1 MIVNTRMPCELE
13 VGFRFVPVGGCL
25 LPIGIEPVVA
35 QRARKGFSVMEG
47 QLAKETKDV
56 ASGEKKSM
64 VQFKGRMKRFG
75 NVTAVEKMDFEIQE
89 GSLVTLLGPSGCGK
103 TTLLRMV
110 AGLEEPTEGDIL
122 INGKRVN
129 DTPIHK
135 RNLGMIF
142 QNYALFPHKTIF
154 ENVAFGLRYRAVPK
168 AEIREKVTRALE
180 MVRLPGVENRMP
192 SQLSGGQQQ
201 RIAMARAIVIEPDVL
216 LMDEPL
222 SALDENLREAMRRE
236 VGNLQQMLG
245 VTTIFVTHDQRE
257 ALSMSDKI
265 LVMKAGRKQQE
276 GRPEEVYNEPANHF
290 VADFLGHSNFLP
302 GDVVD
307 VESDHVRVKIETGE
321 VLYASNTNG
330 FSKGDRVEM
339 IVRAQRFDAF
349 TEGEFAPVEGMNHF
363 TGRIKDRSYMG
374 GEVSYFIELGDG
386 REIHVISMMRTRI
399 YDVGETVN
407 VQVAPHHCHLIPLE
421 S

>member
-1 MIVNTRMPCELE
+1 MATDKKQ
-13 VGFRFVPVGGCL
+13 
-25 LPIGIEPVVA
+25 PI
-35 QRARKGFSVMEG
+35 
-47 QLAKETKDV
+47 
-56 ASGEKKSM
+56 
-64 VQFKGRMKRFG
+64 VQFKGILKRFG
-75 NVTAVEKMDFEIQE
+75 NVVAVEKMDFDIEE

-110 AGLEEPTEGDIL
+110 AGLEEPTEGDIF
-122 INGKRVN
+122 IKGIRIN

-154 ENVAFGLRYRAVPK
+154 ENVAFGLKYRDVSK
-168 AEIREKVTRALE
+168 EEVNKKVTRALE

-222 SALDENLREAMRRE
+222 SALDENLREEMRRE
-236 VGNLQQMLG
+236 VDNLQQMLG

-265 LVMKAGRKQQE
+265 LVMKDGQKQQE
-276 GRPEEVYNEPANHF
+276 GNPEAVYNEPANHF
-290 VADFLGHSNFLP
+290 VADFLGHSNFIR
-302 GDVVD
+302 GEVVD
-307 VESDHVRVKIETGE
+307 VDDHHVNVKIETGD
-321 VLYASNTNG
+321 VLFAENKGG
-330 FSKGDRVEM
+330 FSKSDKVEM
-339 IVRAQRFDAF
+339 IVRAQRFDVF
-349 TEGEFAPVEGMNHF
+349 PKDEFKPVEGMNHF
-363 TGRIKDRSYMG
+363 QGRIKDRSYMG
-374 GEVSYFIELGDG
+374 GEVSYFIELGAD

-399 YDVGETVN
+399 YDIGEEVS
-407 VQVAPHHCHLIPLE
+407 VQVSPHHCHLIPME
-421 S
+421 

>member
-1 MIVNTRMPCELE
+1 LVTDKKQ
-13 VGFRFVPVGGCL
+13 
-25 LPIGIEPVVA
+25 PI
-35 QRARKGFSVMEG
+35 
-47 QLAKETKDV
+47 
-56 ASGEKKSM
+56 
-64 VQFKGRMKRFG
+64 VQFKDILKRFG
-75 NVTAVEKMDFEIQE
+75 NVVAVEKMDFDIEE

-110 AGLEEPTEGDIL
+110 AGLEEPTEGDIF
-122 INGKRVN
+122 IKGVRIN

-154 ENVAFGLRYRAVPK
+154 DNVAFGLKYRDVSKEAIK
-168 AEIREKVTRALE
+168 EKVSRALE

-222 SALDENLREAMRRE
+222 SALDENLREEMRRE
-236 VGNLQQMLG
+236 VDNLQRMLG

-265 LVMKAGRKQQE
+265 LVMKDGRKQQE
-276 GRPEEVYNEPANHF
+276 GGPEDVYNEPANHF
-290 VADFLGHSNFLP
+290 VADFLGHSNFIQ
-302 GDVVD
+302 GEVVD
-307 VESDHVRVKIETGE
+307 VDNHHVNVKIETDD
-321 VLYASNTNG
+321 VLFAKNKGG
-330 FSKGDRVEM
+330 FSKGDQVEM
-339 IVRAQRFDAF
+339 IVRAQRFEVFPKDQF
-349 TEGEFAPVEGMNHF
+349 KPVAGMNHF
-363 TGRIKDRSYMG
+363 QGRIKDRSYMG
-374 GEVSYFIELGDG
+374 GEVSYFIELGTG

-399 YDVGETVN
+399 YKIGEEVS
-407 VQVAPHHCHLIPLE
+407 VQVSPHHCHLISME
-421 S
+421 

>member
-1 MIVNTRMPCELE
+1 M
-13 VGFRFVPVGGCL
+13 
-25 LPIGIEPVVA
+25 
-35 QRARKGFSVMEG
+35 
-47 QLAKETKDV
+47 
-56 ASGEKKSM
+56 ASGAKQPI
-64 VQFKGRMKRFG
+64 VQFKGILKRFG
-75 NVTAVEKMDFEIQE
+75 KVVAVEKMDFDIEE

-110 AGLEEPTEGDIL
+110 AGLEEPTEGDIF
-122 INGKRVN
+122 IKGNRIN

-154 ENVAFGLRYRAVPK
+154 DNVAFGLKYRDVSK
-168 AEIREKVTRALE
+168 EEIKTKVTRALE
-180 MVRLPGVENRMP
+180 MVRLPGVEHRMP

-222 SALDENLREAMRRE
+222 SALDENLREEMRRE
-236 VGNLQQMLG
+236 VDNLQQMLG

-265 LVMKAGRKQQE
+265 LVMKDGRKQQE
-276 GRPEEVYNEPANHF
+276 GSPESVYNEPANHF
-290 VADFLGHSNFLP
+290 VADFLGHSNFIR
-302 GDVVD
+302 GEVVGVD
-307 VESDHVRVKIETGE
+307 DQRVNVKIETGD
-321 VLYASNTNG
+321 VLFAENKGG
-330 FSKGDRVEM
+330 FSVGDQVEM

-349 TEGEFAPVEGMNHF
+349 PKDEFEPVEGLNHF
-363 TGRIKDRSYMG
+363 QGRIRDRSYMG
-374 GEVSYFIELGDG
+374 GEVSYFIELGTD

-399 YDVGETVN
+399 YETGEAVS

-421 S
+421 